1 MELKQL
7 SIFVENKKGRLEEIT
22 GILAKHQITIRAVSI
37 ADTTDYGILRLIV
50 NKPDEAMVALKEN
63 GITVSITSVIAIAI
77 DDKPGA
83 LYEAVKLL
91 SENDISIE
99 YMYAFLNP
107 TNEAASVI
115 FRIEDNK
122 KAIEVL
128 KNNGIRLMGHEEVS
142 KL

>member
-7 SIFVENKKGRLEEIT
+7 SVFVENKKGRLEEIT
-22 GILAKHQITIRAVSI
+22 GILANEQIHIRAVSI

-50 NKPDEAMVALKEN
+50 NKPDEAMVALKN
-63 GITVSITSVIAIAI
+63 SGITVSITSVIAIAI
-77 DDKPGA
+77 EDKPGA

-91 SENDISIE
+91 SANDISIE

-107 TNEAASVI
+107 TDDAACVI
-115 FRIEDNK
+115 LRVEDNQR
-122 KAIEVL
+122 AIEVL
-128 KNNGIRLMGHEEVS
+128 QKGGVRLMQLDEVS

>member
-50 NKPDEAMVALKEN
+50 NKPDEAMITLKEN

>member
-22 GILAKHQITIRAVSI
+22 GILANEQIHIRAVSI

-91 SENDISIE
+91 SNNDISVE

-115 FRIEDNK
+115 LRIEDNQ
-122 KAIEVL
+122 KAIDVL
-128 KNNGIRLMGHEEVS
+128 KKGGIRLMGHEEVS

>member
-50 NKPDEAMVALKEN
+50 NKPNEAMVALKEN

-91 SENDISIE
+91 SDNDISIE

-115 FRIEDNK
+115 FRIEDNQ
-122 KAIEVL
+122 KAIKVL
-128 KNNGIRLMGHEEVS
+128 QEGGIRILVHDEVS

>member
-22 GILAKHQITIRAVSI
+22 GILAKKQIHIRAVSI

-50 NKPDEAMVALKEN
+50 NKPDEAMAALKDN
-63 GITVSITSVIAIAI
+63 GVTVSLTSVIAIAI
-77 DDKPGA
+77 EDTPGA
-83 LYEAVKLL
+83 LYGAIKLL
-91 SENDISIE
+91 SENNINVD

-107 TNEAASVI
+107 TDNAACVI
-115 FRIEDNK
+115 LRVEDIE
-122 KAIEVL
+122 KASEVL
-128 KNNGIRLMGHEEVS
+128 KNGGVHLMELDEVN

>member
-22 GILAKHQITIRAVSI
+22 GILANEQIHIRAVSI

-50 NKPDEAMVALKEN
+50 NKPDDAMVALKEN

-91 SENDISIE
+91 SENDISVE

-115 FRIEDNK
+115 LRIEDNQ
-122 KAIEVL
+122 KAIDVL
-128 KNNGIRLMGHEEVS
+128 KKGGIRLMGHEEVS

>member
-50 NKPDEAMVALKEN
+50 NKPDEAMIALKEN